1 MATTYQGGDIALNYT
16 PLRQDALNQQKS
28 AQLQEQQARKAQEN
42 SAKQAADI
50 VAKINPNGLRDADIP
65 EFSKKYEQFRNAAIS
80 VANAG
85 SIQERAKASAELQN
99 QLTDLQI
106 YINSSKNQ
114 ASTLKDFGTRLS
126 TNPQRARTEQFSRF
140 DQVTKTPTSQLQNVD
155 LNNEFKLGAR
165 PEIWTNQVK
174 SVFDEVQQ
182 EVRNAKPEMV
192 SLGVMN
198 QNGRT
203 VKQYQYLANIP
214 AETAKLKLQ
223 QRYESNSEAKEVAD
237 EEASKL
243 GLTVPQYF
251 DRIVDQN
258 KGSLT
263 WRSTPQTVDLT
274 PRETSGSRGG
284 TPSGYLIQG
293 QKENFNSGNSTVT
306 PAYKLQFDGG
316 KDLTSGLF
324 TFKDEKGA
332 DKKIDAASLET
343 KIASIGLYPVAKNQ
357 LKSGKN
363 IIKKG
368 SLLTSDFA
376 ARNPD
381 QVTYE
386 PKALIRVEDPVL
398 SGAGVKK
405 YKTYYANPDE
415 VVAKVGLSK
424 KRDAG
429 YSELMSN
436 LEKLNKNKT
445 ASTNKTTPIPTPIKG
460 KVR

>member
-1 MATTYQGGDIALNYT
+1 MATTYQGGDTVLNYA
-16 PLRQDALNQQKS
+16 PLRQDALRQQAS
-28 AQLQEQQARKAQEN
+28 LQAQEQQARKAQEN

-140 DQVTKTPTSQLQNVD
+140 DQVTKTPTSQLQDID

-165 PEIWTNQVK
+165 PEVWTNQVK

-223 QRYESNSEAKEVAD
+223 QRYESNAEAKEVAD

-263 WRSTPQTVDLT
+263 WRSNPQTVDLT
-274 PRETSGSRGG
+274 PRKSSGESDSDNPTSYGAPTVREFVGNPSGTASVRRFISPQFISYNGG
-284 TPSGYLIQG
+284 TI
-293 QKENFNSGNSTVT
+293 
-306 PAYKLQFDGG
+306 
-316 KDLTSGLF
+316 
-324 TFKDEKGA
+324 
-332 DKKIDAASLET
+332 
-343 KIASIGLYPVAKNQ
+343 SIPQ
-357 LKSGKN
+357 LKSVYNITEGKSQPTVSLKN
-363 IIKKG
+363 AEVTGVGYFPRVVNGKDVMGKGITVTAQNEDKEVVEYFIPEDKIPYDFKDKKNYKAVTKALGSFNGSQTKNTNRPLSAEELIKK
-368 SLLTSDFA
+368 
-376 ARNPD
+376 
-381 QVTYE
+381 Y
-386 PKALIRVEDPVL
+386 
-398 SGAGVKK
+398 SGK
-405 YKTYYANPDE
+405 
-415 VVAKVGLSK
+415 
-424 KRDAG
+424 
-429 YSELMSN
+429 
-436 LEKLNKNKT
+436 
-445 ASTNKTTPIPTPIKG
+445 
-460 KVR
+460 